1 MFASRSSLG
10 PRLSPMATSALHCAG
25 GRTRL
30 TALIV
35 SLLCHVAVCWQI
47 QLEELEVDA
56 PLASSPSSQV
66 QQRISVA
73 VTSGGAPRPLS
84 LLQETAS
91 GAVDELVQ
99 EQLQASSEVEE
110 AEYED
115 AQVMEANRGPDATAK
130 GGAREDDGNS
140 STGKIVKA
148 VKKVTKA
155 DNQTK
160 DDKVDADAKADKAEK
175 NTRNDS
181 AKVEKADANANKSHK
196 QPTDS
201 GAKTDTT
208 NDKADEKDNA
218 EVDNTD
224 TKSEKPDEQ
233 TADADAKEAA
243 PKVEKVDAKA
253 KKTNRQT
260 ADDSAKTDTTNDQA
274 DEKDNAEVDNTDT
287 KSEKPDEQTADADA
301 KEAAPK
307 VEKVDAKAKK
317 TNRQTADDSAKTDT
331 TNDQADEKDNAEVD
345 NTDTTTEKPD
355 EQPADADVEEAIPEA
370 EKVDKQSS
378 GDSSEVATGAV
389 IAPFGKEDTA
399 RELQLH
405 AARTQ
410 DTLVDAV
417 ENAEVA
423 EIKRAVFRALTRL
436 RAAEIKEFDTIARLE
451 TQAIDEYNDN
461 HHYRQENPLDYI
473 HSTEP
478 KVKEDK
484 LTSFHE

>member
-224 TKSEKPDEQ
+224 T
-233 TADADAKEAA
+233 
-243 PKVEKVDAKA
+243 
-253 KKTNRQT
+253 
-260 ADDSAKTDTTNDQA
+260 
-274 DEKDNAEVDNTDT
+274 
-287 KSEKPDEQTADADA
+287 
-301 KEAAPK
+301 
-307 VEKVDAKAKK
+307 
-317 TNRQTADDSAKTDT
+317 
-331 TNDQADEKDNAEVD
+331 
-345 NTDTTTEKPD
+345 TTEKPD